1 MNPADARSGLLS
13 AIQRAE
19 LHDDPLAPVLAALG
33 DALVSIDSLVTR
45 AESASTIEAG
55 AVARIEQAVVAGT
68 VGAAHSAVG
77 EIQSAIALLIKQVT
91 ETKRPHLT
99 EQDRAEFVQIT
110 SAASGL
116 VVAQRDRSR
125 ARFLAGV
132 FGVLALV
139 AAAGAGVAGYSIRS
153 DRCGLL
159 EGWAASAIGNARR

>member
-1 MNPADARSGLLS
+1 M
-13 AIQRAE
+13 
-19 LHDDPLAPVLAALG
+19 HDDPLAPVLAALG
-33 DALVSIDSLVTR
+33 DALVSIDSLVMR

-55 AVARIEQAVVAGT
+55 AVARIEQAVVIGT
-68 VGAAHSAVG
+68 VGAAQSAVG
-77 EIQSAIALLIKQVT
+77 EIQGAIALLIKQVA

-125 ARFLAGV
+125 TRFLAV
-132 FGVLALV
+132 AFALVALV
-139 AAAGAGVAGYSIRS
+139 AAASAGIAGYSVRS

-159 EGWAASAIGNARR
+159 EAWAATATARR

>member
-33 DALVSIDSLVTR
+33 NALVSIDNLVAR
-45 AESASTIEAG
+45 AESASSIETG

-68 VGAAHSAVG
+68 VGAAQSAVG
-77 EIQSAIALLIKQVT
+77 EIQSTIAALMKQVA

-116 VVAQRDRSR
+116 IVAQRDRSR
-125 ARFLAGV
+125 TRFLAALFATV
-132 FGVLALV
+132 ALV
-139 AAAGAGVAGYSIRS
+139 AAAGAGLAGYSLRS

-159 EGWAASAIGNARR
+159 EAWAATATASVRR

>member
-33 DALVSIDSLVTR
+33 DALVSIDSLVMR

-55 AVARIEQAVVAGT
+55 AVARIEQAVVTGT
-68 VGAAHSAVG
+68 VGAAQSAVG
-77 EIQSAIALLIKQVT
+77 EIQGAIALLIKQVA

-116 VVAQRDRSR
+116 IVAQRDRSR
-125 ARFLAGV
+125 ARFLAAV

-139 AAAGAGVAGYSIRS
+139 AAAGAGIAGYSVQS

-159 EGWAASAIGNARR
+159 EAWAATATARR